1 MLKTS
6 FQCPYSPYGEKILQ
20 KNQKFWIIM
29 LLKAEL
35 CCYTLSKIYQF
46 HIFLNLVANGM
57 VLYSPVFFVLVL
69 QVYEIKRG
77 WLMVW

>member
-1 MLKTS
+1 
-6 FQCPYSPYGEKILQ
+6 
-20 KNQKFWIIM
+20 M